1 MGDLGSMF
9 GGLGMGRGDPANM
22 FGTRGPFNGGDPSVN
37 GGLLNQALSGGNTPQ
52 QQGYGIGDV
61 GPFQQYRPNQGIQQ
75 GGYNQKFDISGPGAA
90 ESFWQ
95 QMKPQAQLPEL
106 PGLDP
111 YYQRARERTAADVN
125 KQIGARGMFG
135 SSVGLDQLGNALGG
149 LSAEQANRE
158 AQYALDRQRGQQS
171 QTGLMGQLAGQAQAA
186 QQGRIG
192 DLWNYQM
199 SLANQLAAPYLDQ
212 MNRLSEE
219 DQALLQAAL
228 HPETGLAREAANQ
241 GYRTEERIWS
251 DAERGAGLFGNLL
264 GGIVG
269 K

>member
-1 MGDLGSMF
+1 MD
-9 GGLGMGRGDPANM
+9 GLGMGRGDPMNM
-22 FGTRGPFNGGDPSVN
+22 FGTAGPFNGGDPSVN
-37 GGLLNQALSGGNTPQ
+37 GGLLNQGLSGGNTPQ
-52 QQGYGIGDV
+52 QQGYGIGDAA
-61 GPFQQYRPNQGIQQ
+61 PFQTYRPNQGMRP
-75 GGYNQKFDISGPGAA
+75 GGNNPAFNLSGPGAA
-90 ESFWQ
+90 EQYWQ
-95 QMKPQAQLPEL
+95 QMKPQGDLPGL

-111 YYQRARERTAADVN
+111 YYERARERTSGDIN
-125 KQIGARGMFG
+125 KQLGARGMFG
-135 SSVGLDQLGNALGG
+135 SSVGMGMLGDALGG
-149 LSAEQANRE
+149 LGAEQANRE
-158 AQYALDRQRGQQS
+158 ADYALARQRGQQS
-171 QTGLMGQLAGQAQAA
+171 QQGLMGQLAGQAQAA

-199 SLANQLAAPYLDQ
+199 SLANALSAPYLDQ

-251 DAERGAGLFGNLL
+251 DAERGAGLFGNVL